1 MRPARPDKGT
11 HDDKTKQRTKAKGK
25 DPAMQKQIYD
35 DGYRRMVAHLKTTR
49 KALGLTQAD
58 VAAKLGVCGTWV
70 AKVEACELRL
80 DLLRFTRLCRVYGLQ
95 PPDMLVML
103 TNGR

>member
-1 MRPARPDKGT
+1 
-11 HDDKTKQRTKAKGK
+11 
-25 DPAMQKQIYD
+25 MQKQIYD
-35 DGYRRMVAHLKTTR
+35 DGYRRMVAHLRTTR

-80 DLLRFTRLCRVYGLQ
+80 DLLRFTRLCHVYGLH